1 MDMMTSLKFQAFTN
15 LCMSDLEFDSPSEFM
30 DLLKQSVE
38 YITEG
43 VDLSDDKTSGS
54 VLNLVN

>member
-15 LCMSDLEFDSPSEFM
+15 LCMSDLEFDSPSEFIE
-30 DLLKQSVE
+30 LLKQSVE

-43 VDLSDDKTSGS
+43 ADLDDGKTSGS
-54 VLNLVN
+54 VLNIVN

>member
-15 LCMSDLEFDSPSEFM
+15 LCMSDLEFDSPSEFIE
-30 DLLKQSVE
+30 LLKQSVE

-43 VDLSDDKTSGS
+43 VDLTEEKTSGS
-54 VLNLVN
+54 VLSIVN